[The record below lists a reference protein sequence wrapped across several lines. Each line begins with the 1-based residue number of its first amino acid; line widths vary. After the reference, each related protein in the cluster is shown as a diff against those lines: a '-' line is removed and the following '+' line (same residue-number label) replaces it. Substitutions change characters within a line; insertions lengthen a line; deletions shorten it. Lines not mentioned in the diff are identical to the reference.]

1 MSRQAVIAALITIVV
16 YGTFAALVLR
26 RNAFDASRFIVAGD
40 EFTDP
45 ADAPKGLSVAARAPG
60 YDAQFYYRLALA
72 PLSTATRVA
81 GIRFD
86 YPVYRAQRIGYPM
99 LVRLLS
105 GANPQAIPWVML
117 LVNIAAVGAIAA
129 TAATIVTRWWTAL
142 AVALFPGFLLTISRD
157 LVELV
162 EIAFLLL
169 ALRFLLSR
177 RIAVAVLFLTLAV
190 LTKETAVLFAIAA
203 GVATLVRQ
211 RAIARASAFAIPVAA
226 YIGWKLWLFR
236 LWNLPPNLGA
246 SEHFTLPFAGVASVM
261 HGANRLLAIEAVIIA
276 LFTIIVVVA
285 FRSSRAA
292 APVKLAWVAYA
303 ALFIT
308 LGAEFWWEDWSF
320 LRAASGYAVFGT
332 LIAVE
337 SESHR
342 VPVVLLVA
350 ASWLALAAHI
360 IVLR

>member
-1 MSRQAVIAALITIVV
+1 MPRQAVIAALITVAL
-16 YGTFAALVLR
+16 YGTFAAVVLR
-26 RNAFDASRFIVAGD
+26 RNAFDASRIIVAGD

-60 YDAQFYYRLALA
+60 YDAQFYYRLTLA
-72 PLSTATRVA
+72 PLSAATRVA

-86 YPVYRAQRIGYPM
+86 YPVYRAQRIGYPL

-117 LVNIAAVGAIAA
+117 LLNIAAGGVIAA

-157 LVELV
+157 LVELI

-177 RIAVAVLFLTLAV
+177 RIAVSVLFLTLAV
-190 LTKETAVLFAIAA
+190 LTKETAILFALAA
-203 GVATLVRQ
+203 GAATLVQQ
-211 RAIARASAFAIPVAA
+211 RAIVRASAFAIPVAA

-246 SEHFTLPFAGVASVM
+246 SDHFALPFAGVAAAM
-261 HGANRLLAIEAVIIA
+261 QGANRLLVIEAVIIA
-276 LFTIIVVVA
+276 LFTIVVAMA

-303 ALFIT
+303 ALIFT
-308 LGAEFWWEDWSF
+308 LGVEFWREDWSF
-320 LRAASGYAVFGT
+320 LRAASDYAVFGT

-337 SESHR
+337 SEALR
-342 VPVVLLVA
+342 VPVALLVV
-350 ASWLALAAHI
+350 ASWLALAGHI